1 MVKRTNDKPG
11 LRPVQGYEE
20 MRERGS
26 DAEWFSVDFMVY
38 YDGSQL
44 RAFAYVRRKDGID
57 IPDGVYDIRE
67 GEDGRRRRWKKWN
80 GKWQVIGGQ
89 DIRNSLKTRDWQ
101 KASDRV
107 REMEARDSIEDSR
120 VEERAQAHNDF

>member
-1 MVKRTNDKPG
+1 MLTRCYANHRRYNRDVVKRTNDKPG
-11 LRPVQGYEE
+11 LRSVQGYGE

-26 DAEWFSVDFMVY
+26 GAEWFSVDFMVY

-57 IPDGVYDIRE
+57 IPDGDYDVRE

-80 GKWQVIGGQ
+80 DKWQVKW
-89 DIRNSLKTRDWQ
+89 RHKW
-101 KASDRV
+101 
-107 REMEARDSIEDSR
+107 SR
-120 VEERAQAHNDF
+120 KGR

>member
-1 MVKRTNDKPG
+1 MRMPGLGKGADDERNRDVTATIAAIIPNVVERTNDKPS
-11 LRPVQGYEE
+11 LTPVQGYGQ

-26 DAEWFSVDFMVY
+26 GAEWFSVDFMVY

-57 IPDGVYDIRE
+57 IPDGDYEVRE

-80 GKWQVIGGQ
+80 GKWQVKW
-89 DIRNSLKTRDWQ
+89 RHRW
-101 KASDRV
+101 
-107 REMEARDSIEDSR
+107 SR
-120 VEERAQAHNDF
+120 KGR